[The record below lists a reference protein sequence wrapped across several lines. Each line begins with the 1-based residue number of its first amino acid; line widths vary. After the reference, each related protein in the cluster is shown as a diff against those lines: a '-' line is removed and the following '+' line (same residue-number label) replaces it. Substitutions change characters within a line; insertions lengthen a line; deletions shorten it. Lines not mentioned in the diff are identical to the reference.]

1 MMLANVTARSKLKAA
16 ALHLFITSVVALLV
30 WQLIIFWYPGELMQ
44 VLDSLTAYKI
54 IIVVELILGPLMTL
68 VIYSPEKS
76 IKELCAD
83 YIVIGAI
90 QLGALVYGV
99 SIVAAARP
107 AFLVLA
113 RDRIEIIRP
122 LDIEEFEAGWPEN
135 LPVAPS
141 LFASTQYLCVN
152 FPKDSEERKKVLI
165 SVLAGKDV
173 HRLPQYYR
181 PCMGG
186 EWFKGAKKVEMLEV
200 FVKKNDLDVS
210 VLKNTLVEFK
220 DCGWYPLVALAEVK
234 TAIVC
239 SDSNNI
245 KAYLDFDPS

>member
-1 MMLANVTARSKLKAA
+1 MKLINVTARSKLKAA
-16 ALHLFITSVVALLV
+16 ALHFFITSVVALLV

-44 VLDSLTAYKI
+44 VLDSLVAYKI

-76 IKELCAD
+76 IKELCSD
-83 YIVIGAI
+83 YIVIGVI

-113 RDRIEIIRP
+113 RDRVEIIRP
-122 LDIEEFEAGWPEN
+122 LDIGEFEAGWPED
-135 LPVAPS
+135 LPMTPS
-141 LFASTQYLCVN
+141 LFASTQYLCVT
-152 FPKDSEERKKVLI
+152 FPNDSEGRKKILL
-165 SVLAGKDV
+165 SVLAGKDI

-181 PCMGG
+181 QCLDG
-186 EWFKGAKKVEMLEV
+186 EWFKDAKKIELLEDI
-200 FVKKNDLDVS
+200 VKKNDLDVS
-210 VLKNTLVEFK
+210 MLKNALVEFK
-220 DCGWYPLVALAEVK
+220 DCGWYPLVALVEIK

-239 SDSNNI
+239 PDGNNVR
-245 KAYLDFDPS
+245 AYLDFDPG